1 MKIITLSGLD
11 GSGKSTQINLLK
23 SYLENQG
30 KKVFYF
36 HAIDFSLANKI
47 ADFKRK
53 YCLIC
58 RITGKCRVPS
68 KEEKIAVTK
77 ANGFQIFLRK
87 MFLKIDLCRFKKLI
101 KKLNRENYDY
111 LLSDRYFYDSLINI
125 EYLAKKEIDHKY
137 PIAKPDISIYLQTDP
152 QSIINRDRAPEQGLQ
167 YLIDKKKIYDKYA
180 PIFEMK
186 TIDGNKNVDDVRQA
200 IIGHTV

>member
-101 KKLNRENYDY
+101 KKLNREQYDY
-111 LLSDRYFYDSLINI
+111 LLSDS
-125 EYLAKKEIDHKY
+125 Y
-137 PIAKPDISIYLQTDP
+137 PI
-152 QSIINRDRAPEQGLQ
+152 G
-167 YLIDKKKIYDKYA
+167 
-180 PIFEMK
+180 IF
-186 TIDGNKNVDDVRQA
+186 TIA
-200 IIGHTV
+200 